1 MNSAIILTKY
11 IYPLEKEIL
20 ISEELGIKFDN
31 PRTEKEIELIKN
43 FIFPSLKFENE
54 ISLSKKIVP
63 LPLRTMLNLDYL
75 KKYLD
80 SNPLDEYAKQFIC
93 NDKDLSY
100 LDLVAKSWIII
111 RFDTNFDLNKILN
124 SKQYI
129 GILSLNENERK
140 EYSNNINDIFS
151 YCQVHSLLSYYQEEE
166 PYFGHSYLWTLT
178 HPFELFF
185 PAVNENIIEILNSF
199 ADNLSLLNEKLD
211 GSLRFATFWWLN
223 DREKLLSNASKLES
237 LLQIKVGKNQGKQ
250 LPPKD
255 KILHIGNR
263 LKIAHEHINQ
273 PELSFLLLVGNI
285 EYILTRNPDTSR
297 FNVEDSISRQFKLKT
312 GVALNSADPNFSL
325 INLKSKLKD
334 IYDLRSKIAHGDKVE
349 IERDALFMRVLELY
363 KYTALIITT
372 YINNKPL
379 IDYLKDN

>member
-63 LPLRTMLNLDYL
+63 LPQRTMLNLDYL

-80 SNPLDEYAKQFIC
+80 SNPLEEYAKQFIC

-100 LDLVAKSWIII
+100 LDLVAKSWIVI
-111 RFDTNFDLNKILN
+111 RFDTNIDLNKILN

-166 PYFGHSYLWTLT
+166 PYFGQSYLWTLT

-199 ADNLSLLNEKLD
+199 ADNLSLLKEELE

-223 DREKLLSNASKLES
+223 DREKLLSNAS
-237 LLQIKVGKNQGKQ
+237 IFKV
-250 LPPKD
+250 
-255 KILHIGNR
+255 
-263 LKIAHEHINQ
+263 
-273 PELSFLLLVGNI
+273 
-285 EYILTRNPDTSR
+285 
-297 FNVEDSISRQFKLKT
+297 
-312 GVALNSADPNFSL
+312 
-325 INLKSKLKD
+325 
-334 IYDLRSKIAHGDKVE
+334 
-349 IERDALFMRVLELY
+349 
-363 KYTALIITT
+363 
-372 YINNKPL
+372 
-379 IDYLKDN
+379 KDNFIEEEK